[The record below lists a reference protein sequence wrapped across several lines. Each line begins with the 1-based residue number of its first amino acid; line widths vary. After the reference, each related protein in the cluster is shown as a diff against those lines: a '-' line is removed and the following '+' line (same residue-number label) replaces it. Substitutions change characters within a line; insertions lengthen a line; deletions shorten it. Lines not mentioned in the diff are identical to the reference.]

1 MRLGFSN
8 AQRSLREKLMPK
20 KTTLIL
26 TALASLT
33 MADSLLAQ
41 DFLGEWRRKNTMMTD
56 SFQFYKNGTWR
67 ESLAVVG
74 GPDLEFPQDYIEPGH
89 EESKGTWVVLSSLSL
104 ARFDN

>member
-1 MRLGFSN
+1 
-8 AQRSLREKLMPK
+8 
-20 KTTLIL
+20 
-26 TALASLT
+26 
-33 MADSLLAQ
+33 
-41 DFLGEWRRKNTMMTD
+41 MMTD